1 MMSCLVLAP
10 KWLTGWGSGSHG
22 RMGLTPWLSGI
33 GTDAMV
39 GGILS
44 LMCVRRV
51 LGDSVHVGT
60 TAITDYLELTWLS

>member
-1 MMSCLVLAP
+1 M
-10 KWLTGWGSGSHG
+10 
-22 RMGLTPWLSGI
+22 PWF
-33 GTDAMV
+33 

-60 TAITDYLELTWLS
+60 TAITDYPELTWLS